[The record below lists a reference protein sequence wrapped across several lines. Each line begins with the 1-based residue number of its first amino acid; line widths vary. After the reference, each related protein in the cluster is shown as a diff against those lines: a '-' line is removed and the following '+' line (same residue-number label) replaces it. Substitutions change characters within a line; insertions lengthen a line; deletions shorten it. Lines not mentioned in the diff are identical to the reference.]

1 MGLLTAVARPA
12 PSRAALDTGRTAD
25 VEHVFLRDCAT
36 CHGADGRGTDL
47 GPDLRG
53 AGTAGIDYQL
63 STGRMPLSSPDAE
76 SSRSTPTYSPATIT
90 ALVEYTHGLVG
101 GGPAIPKVDAGA
113 GRLQGGD
120 SLYRLNCAA
129 CHAWSGDGGA
139 LLNRDAPSVH
149 PATEV
154 QIAEAIR
161 TGPGNM
167 PTFGTAA
174 ITRDQLDS
182 VIRYVRHLDH
192 PDDRGGLRSAT
203 SVRSRRARL
212 RSCSRS
218 ACSSSPS
225 VGSGRARE
233 HAGQQQGDDAR
244 GADGRGR
251 VLRRRRARAAR
262 SCGRV
267 RARH

>member
-1 MGLLTAVARPA
+1 VRVRLATIAWAIGVAGCVGLLTAMARPA
-12 PSRAALDTGRTAD
+12 SSRAALAAGRAGD

-63 STGRMPLSSPDAE
+63 STGRMPLSDPDAE
-76 SSRSTPTYSPATIT
+76 STRSTPKYSPTMIR
-90 ALVEYTHGLVG
+90 ALVAYVHGLVG
-101 GGPAIPKVDAGA
+101 GGPPVPRVDAAA
-113 GRLQGGD
+113 GSLQDGG

-139 LLNRDAPSVH
+139 LLNREAPSVH
-149 PATEV
+149 TASDV

-167 PTFGTAA
+167 PAFGTAA

-182 VIRYVRHLDH
+182 VIRYVQHLEH
-192 PDDRGGLRSAT
+192 PDDRGGLALGHLGPLAEGAVAIILALGVLVIA
-203 SVRSRRARL
+203 VRWIGTRT
-212 RSCSRS
+212 
-218 ACSSSPS
+218 
-225 VGSGRARE
+225 
-233 HAGQQQGDDAR
+233 
-244 GADGRGR
+244 
-251 VLRRRRARAAR
+251 
-262 SCGRV
+262 
-267 RARH
+267 

>member
-1 MGLLTAVARPA
+1 MRVRLATIVGAIGVAGCVGLVAAVARPQ
-12 PSRAALDTGRTAD
+12 PSRAALEAPRRAD

-76 SSRSTPTYSPATIT
+76 SSRGTPKYSPATIR
-90 ALVEYTHGLVG
+90 ALVAYTHGLVG
-101 GGPAIPKVDAGA
+101 GGPAIPSVDAAA
-113 GRLQGGD
+113 GSLQAGG

-139 LLNRDAPSVH
+139 LLNREAPSVH

-167 PTFGTAA
+167 PAFGTAA

-192 PDDRGGLRSAT
+192 PDDRGGLALGHLGPLAEGAVAIVLALGVLVVA
-203 SVRSRRARL
+203 VRWIGTRT
-212 RSCSRS
+212 
-218 ACSSSPS
+218 
-225 VGSGRARE
+225 
-233 HAGQQQGDDAR
+233 
-244 GADGRGR
+244 
-251 VLRRRRARAAR
+251 
-262 SCGRV
+262 
-267 RARH
+267 

>member
-1 MGLLTAVARPA
+1 VRVRLAAIVGAIGVAGCVSLLAAVARPQ
-12 PSRAALDTGRTAD
+12 PSRAALAAAPRAAASTD
-25 VEHVFLRDCAT
+25 VEHVFLRDCAV

-63 STGRMPLSSPDAE
+63 STGRMPLSSPGAE
-76 SSRSTPTYSPATIT
+76 SSRSTAKYSPATIR
-90 ALVEYTHGLVG
+90 ALVAYVHGLVG
-101 GGPAIPKVDAGA
+101 GGPAIPNVDAATGS
-113 GRLQGGD
+113 LQTGG
-120 SLYRLNCAA
+120 SIYRLNCAA

-139 LLNRDAPSVH
+139 LLNRAAPSVH

-167 PTFGTAA
+167 PAFGTAA

-192 PDDRGGLRSAT
+192 PDDRGGLALGHLGPLAEGAVAILLALGVLVVA
-203 SVRSRRARL
+203 VRWIGTRT
-212 RSCSRS
+212 
-218 ACSSSPS
+218 
-225 VGSGRARE
+225 
-233 HAGQQQGDDAR
+233 
-244 GADGRGR
+244 
-251 VLRRRRARAAR
+251 
-262 SCGRV
+262 
-267 RARH
+267 